1 MLIFLKEKKSGAVK
15 ARSCA
20 NGSVQ
25 REHVAKEEAAAPMVG
40 LDLVFITST
49 IDAKESRKVMTI
61 DIPGAF
67 LHADNEDYVI
77 MKMVGTLAELM
88 VKTNPKLYQQYVILE
103 KGKSVLYL
111 RLQKALYG
119 MMKSALLLYRKLVS
133 ELQDMGFEI
142 NPYDPCVANK
152 MVNGTQMSIRWHV
165 DDLMISH
172 LSRDK
177 IMKIMQGMKDIYM
190 GRTLRR
196 LLEPL
201 TITWE

>member
-1 MLIFLKEKKSGAVK
+1 M
-15 ARSCA
+15 
-20 NGSVQ
+20 
-25 REHVAKEEAAAPMVG
+25 
-40 LDLVFITST
+40 VFITST
-49 IDAKESRKVMTI
+49 IDAKESRKLATI